1 MKVHLVAICGTGMGA
16 LAGLLKE
23 AGHDVK
29 GSDRAFYSPMAERLQ
44 AWGIPTQQGFD
55 PVHLDP
61 DTDLVIVGNVCRKD
75 NPEAQAALQMSL
87 KVMSFP
93 QALAEFFI
101 GDKTS
106 VVVAGTHGKTT
117 TAALLS
123 YVLVEAGLDP
133 SFLVG
138 GIPQNFGKS
147 FHLGQ
152 GRLFVVEGDEYD
164 TAFFDKRP
172 KFVHYRPK
180 IVVLTAVEFD
190 HADIYH
196 DMEAYRAAFATL
208 LSLLPPDGLLIACAD
223 DPEVTALA
231 RTAPC
236 RVVSYGLG
244 PGAAWGADGIETGE
258 NATRFSLVRN
268 GFRVAVVTLPL
279 AGRHNVANTLGV
291 LAAAEAVGVDVRK
304 AAASLGGFEGIA
316 RRMQV
321 RGVVDGVTVIDDFA
335 HHPTKVRET
344 VRAARARYPG
354 SHLVAVFEPRT
365 ATSRRKVF
373 QEAYPASFA
382 LADEVVLVPPFDA
395 EKIPE
400 AERFDSAAL
409 VAALVRRG
417 QTAVLR
423 GNADAVVAD
432 LSGRLRQG
440 SVVLIMSNGAFDN
453 IHEKLLCALRAR
465 HGSRPSAQESNWRKS
480 R

>member
-23 AGHDVK
+23 AGHEVK
-29 GSDRAFYSPMAERLQ
+29 GSDRAFYPPMAERLQ
-44 AWGIPTQQGFD
+44 AWGIPTLQGFD
-55 PVHLDP
+55 PAHLDA

-75 NPEAQAALQMSL
+75 NPEAQAALERGL

-93 QALAEFFI
+93 QALSEFFI
-101 GDKTS
+101 AGKTA

-152 GRLFVVEGDEYD
+152 GGVFVVEGDEYD
-164 TAFFDKRP
+164 AAFFDKRP

-190 HADIYH
+190 HADIYPNM
-196 DMEAYRAAFATL
+196 DAYRAAFATL
-208 LSLLPPDGLLIACAD
+208 LALLPADGLLVACAD

-231 RTAPC
+231 SGAPC
-236 RVVSYGLG
+236 RVVFYGMD
-244 PGAAWGADGIETGE
+244 PSAKWSAADIQSSAE
-258 NATRFSLVRN
+258 ATCFALMREERH
-268 GFRVAVVTLPL
+268 VASVTLPL

-291 LAAAEAVGVDVRK
+291 LAAADAVGVDVK
-304 AAASLGGFEGIA
+304 EAAACLQGFTGIA

-321 RGVVDGVTVIDDFA
+321 RGVVDGITIIDDFA

-344 VRAARARYPG
+344 VRAARARYPR

-373 QEAYPASFA
+373 QQAYPASFA
-382 LADEVVLVPPFDA
+382 AADEVVLVPPFDA

-400 AERFDSAAL
+400 AERFDSEAL
-409 VAALVRRG
+409 VAAIRERG
-417 QTAVLR
+417 QRAALYR
-423 GNADAVVAD
+423 SADEVVAA
-432 LSGRLRQG
+432 LSAQLRDDT
-440 SVVLIMSNGAFDN
+440 VVLIMSNGAFDN
-453 IHEKLLCALRAR
+453 IHEKLLSALRR
-465 HGSRPSAQESNWRKS
+465 RQG
-480 R
+480 

>member
-44 AWGIPTQQGFD
+44 VWGIPTQQGFD
-55 PVHLDP
+55 PGHLDP

-75 NPEAQAALQMSL
+75 NPEAQAALQMGL

-152 GRLFVVEGDEYD
+152 GRVFVVEGDEYD
-164 TAFFDKRP
+164 AAFFDKRP

-190 HADIYH
+190 HADIYP
-196 DMEAYRAAFATL
+196 DMEAYRAAFKTL
-208 LSLLPPDGLLIACAD
+208 LSLLPADGLLIACAD
-223 DPEVTALA
+223 DPEAAALA

-236 RVVSYGLG
+236 RVVFYGLG
-244 PGAAWGADGIETGE
+244 PGAAWGADGIEAGE
-258 NATRFSLVRN
+258 DATRFSFMRD
-268 GFRVAVVTLPL
+268 GRRVGAVTLPL
-279 AGRHNVANTLGV
+279 AGRHNVANTLAV
-291 LAAAEAVGVDVRK
+291 LAAAEAVGVDARK
-304 AAASLGGFEGIA
+304 AAASLASFTGIA

-321 RGVVDGVTVIDDFA
+321 RGVVGGVTVIDDFA

-344 VRAARARYPG
+344 VRAARARYPR

-373 QEAYPASFA
+373 QEAYSASFA
-382 LADEVVLVPPFDA
+382 AADEVILVPPFDA

-409 VAALVRRG
+409 VAALQRNG
-417 QTAVLR
+417 QKAALR
-423 GNADAVVAD
+423 GNVDEVVAE
-432 LSGRLRQG
+432 LAGRLG
-440 SVVLIMSNGAFDN
+440 KNSVVLIMSNGAFDN
-453 IHEKLLCALRAR
+453 IHEKLLSALR
-465 HGSRPSAQESNWRKS
+465 SRCETRAGGTDAA
-480 R
+480 

>member
-23 AGHDVK
+23 AGHEVQ
-29 GSDRAFYSPMAERLQ
+29 GSDRAFYPPMAERLQ
-44 AWGIPTQQGFD
+44 AWGIPTVQGFD
-55 PVHLDP
+55 AAHLDP
-61 DTDLVIVGNVCRKD
+61 DIDLVIVGNVCRKD
-75 NPEAQAALQMSL
+75 NVEAQAALQQGL

-93 QALAEFFI
+93 QALSEFFI
-101 GDKTS
+101 AGKTS

-152 GRLFVVEGDEYD
+152 GRVFVVEGDEYD

-172 KFVHYRPK
+172 KFIHYRPK
-180 IVVLTAVEFD
+180 VAVLTAVEFD
-190 HADIYH
+190 HADIYR

-208 LSLLPPDGLLIACAD
+208 LSLLPADGLLVACAD
-223 DPEVTALA
+223 DPEVNALA
-231 RTAPC
+231 RLAPC

-244 PGAAWGADGIETGE
+244 PGAAWSAADIQDGE
-258 NATRFSLVRN
+258 DATRFSLIRQ
-268 GFRVAVVTLPL
+268 GSRVGTVTLPL

-291 LAAAEAVGVDVRK
+291 LAAAEAVGVDVNR
-304 AAASLGGFEGIA
+304 AAGCLAGFTGVA

-321 RGVVDGVTVIDDFA
+321 RGVVGGVTVIDDFA

-344 VRAARARYPG
+344 VRAVRARYPR

-365 ATSRRKVF
+365 NTSRRKFF
-373 QEAYPASFA
+373 QEIYPASFA
-382 LADEVVLVPPFDA
+382 VADEVVLVPPYDA

-400 AERFDSAAL
+400 ADRFDSGAL
-409 VAALVRRG
+409 VAALQQKG
-417 QTAVLR
+417 QKAVLHHT
-423 GNADAVVAD
+423 ADEVVAA
-432 LSGRLRQG
+432 LTGRLG
-440 SVVLIMSNGAFDN
+440 EGAVVLIMSNGPFDN
-453 IHEKLLCALRAR
+453 IHEKLLSALRAR
-465 HGSRPSAQESNWRKS
+465 QRVDR
-480 R
+480 

>member
-23 AGHDVK
+23 AGHEVT
-29 GSDRAFYSPMAERLQ
+29 GSDRAFYPPMSERLQ
-44 AWGIPTQQGFD
+44 AWGIPTRQGFD
-55 PVHLDP
+55 PSHIDP
-61 DTDLVIVGNVCRKD
+61 ATDLVIVGNVCRRD
-75 NPEAQAALQMSL
+75 NPEAQAALQMGL

-93 QALAEFFI
+93 QALSEFFI
-101 GDKTS
+101 AGKTS

-152 GRLFVVEGDEYD
+152 GSVFVVEGDEYD
-164 TAFFDKRP
+164 AAFFDKRP

-180 IVVLTAVEFD
+180 IVILTAVEFD
-190 HADIYH
+190 HADIYR
-196 DMEAYRAAFATL
+196 DMDAYRAAFTTL
-208 LSLLPPDGLLIACAD
+208 LSLLPPDGLLVACTD
-223 DPEVTALA
+223 DPEVRALA
-231 RTAPC
+231 GSAPC
-236 RVVSYGLG
+236 RVVSYGLNSG
-244 PGAAWGADGIETGE
+244 ATWSASDIQPGEE
-258 NATRFSLVRN
+258 ATRFSLIRL
-268 GFRVAVVTLPL
+268 GCPVATATLPL
-279 AGRHNVANTLGV
+279 AGCHNVANTLGV
-291 LAAAEAVGVDVRK
+291 LAAAEAVGVDVK
-304 AAASLGGFEGIA
+304 QAAGLLAGFAGVA

-344 VRAARARYPG
+344 VLAVRARYPS

-373 QEAYPASFA
+373 QEAYPASFGA
-382 LADEVVLVPPFDA
+382 ANEVVMVPPFDA
-395 EKIPE
+395 DKIPE

-409 VAALVRRG
+409 VAALRRNG
-417 QTAVLR
+417 QKAVLHA
-423 GNADAVVAD
+423 NADEVVAD
-432 LSGRLRQG
+432 LSSRLG
-440 SVVLIMSNGAFDN
+440 KDTVVLIMSNGAFDN
-453 IHEKLLCALRAR
+453 IHEKLLSALRTRALHR
-465 HGSRPSAQESNWRKS
+465 DPLDTA
-480 R
+480 

>member
-23 AGHDVK
+23 AGHEVQ
-29 GSDRAFYSPMAERLQ
+29 GSDRAFYPPMAERLQ

-55 PVHLDP
+55 PAHLDP
-61 DTDLVIVGNVCRKD
+61 DTDLVIVGNVCRRD
-75 NPEAQAALQMSL
+75 NPEAQAALQRGL
-87 KVMSFP
+87 RVMSFP
-93 QALAEFFI
+93 QALSEFFI
-101 GDKTS
+101 AGKTS

-147 FHLGQ
+147 FHLGR
-152 GRLFVVEGDEYD
+152 GGVFVVEGDEYD

-190 HADIYH
+190 HADIYR
-196 DMEAYRAAFATL
+196 DMEAYRAAFAGL
-208 LSLLPPDGLLIACAD
+208 MSLLPANGLLVACAD
-223 DPEVTALA
+223 DPEVNALA
-231 RTAPC
+231 RSAPC
-236 RVVSYGLG
+236 RVVTYGLG
-244 PGAAWGADGIETGE
+244 PGAIWSAADIEFGE
-258 NATRFSLVRN
+258 DTTCFSLIRHGSHV
-268 GFRVAVVTLPL
+268 GTVTLPL
-279 AGRHNVANTLGV
+279 AGRHNVVNSLGV
-291 LAAAEAVGVDVRK
+291 LAAAEALGVDGKK
-304 AAASLGGFEGIA
+304 AVGCLTGFDGVA

-321 RGVVDGVTVIDDFA
+321 RGVVNGMTVIDDFA

-344 VRAARARYPG
+344 VRAARARYPR

-365 ATSRRKVF
+365 ATSRRKIF

-382 LADEVVLVPPFDA
+382 AADEVLVVPPFDA

-409 VAALVRRG
+409 VAALQRNG
-417 QTAVLR
+417 QKAVLHES
-423 GNADAVVAD
+423 ADEVVAA
-432 LSGRLRQG
+432 LSSRLG
-440 SVVLIMSNGAFDN
+440 KDTVVLIMSNGAFDN
-453 IHEKLLCALRAR
+453 IHEKLLLALRAR
-465 HGSRPSAQESNWRKS
+465 QG
-480 R
+480 

>member
-23 AGHDVK
+23 AGHEVQ
-29 GSDRAFYSPMAERLQ
+29 GSDRAFYPPMAERLQ
-44 AWGIPTQQGFD
+44 TWGIPTLLGFD
-55 PVHLDP
+55 PAHLGP
-61 DTDLVIVGNVCRKD
+61 DIDLVIVGNVCRRD
-75 NPEAQAALQMSL
+75 NPEAQAALQRGL
-87 KVMSFP
+87 PVMSFP
-93 QALAEFFI
+93 QALSEFFI
-101 GDKTS
+101 AGKSS

-152 GRLFVVEGDEYD
+152 GGVFVVEGDEYD

-190 HADIYH
+190 HADIYR
-196 DMEAYRAAFATL
+196 DMEAYRAAFAGL
-208 LSLLPPDGLLIACAD
+208 MLLLPTDGLLVACAD
-223 DPEVTALA
+223 DPEVNAVA
-231 RTAPC
+231 SAAPC
-236 RVVSYGLG
+236 QVVTYGLG
-244 PGAAWGADGIETGE
+244 PGATWSAADIQPGE
-258 NATRFSLVRN
+258 DATRFSLIRQGSHV
-268 GFRVAVVTLPL
+268 GTVTLPL
-279 AGRHNVANTLGV
+279 AGRHNVVNSLGV
-291 LAAAEAVGVDVRK
+291 LAAAEALGVDVKR
-304 AAASLGGFEGIA
+304 AAGYLTGFAGVA

-344 VRAARARYPG
+344 VRAVRARYPR

-382 LADEVVLVPPFDA
+382 AADEVVVVPPFDA

-409 VAALVRRG
+409 VAALQRNG
-417 QTAVLR
+417 QKAVLHE
-423 GNADAVVAD
+423 NADEVVAA
-432 LSGRLRQG
+432 LSSRL
-440 SVVLIMSNGAFDN
+440 SKDAVVLIMSNGAFDN
-453 IHEKLLCALRAR
+453 IHEKLLSALRAR
-465 HGSRPSAQESNWRKS
+465 QG
-480 R
+480 

>member
-23 AGHDVK
+23 AGHDVT
-29 GSDRAFYSPMAERLQ
+29 GSDRAFYPPMSERLQ
-44 AWGIPTQQGFD
+44 AWGIPTRQGFD
-55 PVHLDP
+55 PAHLDP

-75 NPEAQAALQMSL
+75 NPEAQAALQWGM

-93 QALAEFFI
+93 QALSEFFI
-101 GDKTS
+101 AGRTP

-152 GRLFVVEGDEYD
+152 GGVFVVEGDEYD
-164 TAFFDKRP
+164 AAFFDKRP
-172 KFVHYRPK
+172 KFMHYRPK

-190 HADIYH
+190 HADIYR
-196 DMEAYRAAFATL
+196 DMEAYRAAFAAL
-208 LSLLPPDGLLIACAD
+208 LSLLPADGLLVACAD
-223 DPEVTALA
+223 DPEVNALA
-231 RTAPC
+231 SRAPC
-236 RVVSYGLG
+236 RVVSYGLT
-244 PGAAWGADGIETGE
+244 PGTAWSAAEIQPGE
-258 NATRFSLVRN
+258 DATRFSLIRR
-268 GFRVAVVTLPL
+268 GSPVAAVTLPL
-279 AGRHNVANTLGV
+279 FGRHNVANTLGV
-291 LAAAEAVGVDVRK
+291 LATAEAVGLEARR
-304 AAASLGGFEGIA
+304 AATCLSGFAGVA

-321 RGVVDGVTVIDDFA
+321 RGSADGVTVIDDFA

-344 VRAARARYPG
+344 VQAVRARYPR
-354 SHLVAVFEPRT
+354 SDLVAVFEPRT

-373 QEAYPASFA
+373 QEAYAASFA
-382 LADEVVLVPPFDA
+382 GADEVVLVPPFDA

-409 VAALVRRG
+409 VAALQRNG
-417 QTAVLR
+417 QKAVLHKD
-423 GNADAVVAD
+423 ADEVVAA
-432 LSGRLRQG
+432 LSGRLGQG
-440 SVVLIMSNGAFDN
+440 TVVLIMSNGAFDN
-453 IHEKLLCALRAR
+453 IHEKLLSALRAR
-465 HGSRPSAQESNWRKS
+465 QGVER
-480 R
+480 

>member
-1 MKVHLVAICGTGMGA
+1 VAICGTGMGA

-23 AGHDVK
+23 AGHEVQ
-29 GSDRAFYSPMAERLQ
+29 GSDRAFYPPMAERLQ
-44 AWGIPTQQGFD
+44 AWGIPTLRGFD
-55 PVHLDP
+55 PAHLDP

-75 NPEAQAALQMSL
+75 NPEAQAALQRGL
-87 KVMSFP
+87 PVMSFP
-93 QALAEFFI
+93 QALSEFFI
-101 GDKTS
+101 AGKTS

-152 GRLFVVEGDEYD
+152 GGVFVVEGDEYD

-172 KFVHYRPK
+172 KFVHYHPK

-190 HADIYH
+190 HADIYR
-196 DMEAYRAAFATL
+196 DMEAYRAAFTTL
-208 LSLLPPDGLLIACAD
+208 LSLLPPDGLLVACAD
-223 DPEVTALA
+223 DPEVNTLA
-231 RTAPC
+231 RSSPC
-236 RVVSYGLG
+236 RVVTYGLG
-244 PGAAWGADGIETGE
+244 PGATWSAADIQPRED
-258 NATRFSLVRN
+258 ATRFSLIRQGSHV
-268 GFRVAVVTLPL
+268 GTVTLPL
-279 AGRHNVANTLGV
+279 AGRHNVVNSLGV
-291 LAAAEAVGVDVRK
+291 LAAAEALGVEVKK
-304 AAASLGGFEGIA
+304 AAGCLTGFAGIA

-344 VRAARARYPG
+344 VRAARACYPR

-382 LADEVVLVPPFDA
+382 AADEVVVVPPFDA

-409 VAALVRRG
+409 VAALQRNG
-417 QTAVLR
+417 QKAVLHE
-423 GNADAVVAD
+423 NADEVVAA
-432 LSGRLRQG
+432 LSTRLSRDA
-440 SVVLIMSNGAFDN
+440 VVLIMSNGAFDD
-453 IHEKLLCALRAR
+453 IHEKLLSALRTR
-465 HGSRPSAQESNWRKS
+465 RG
-480 R
+480 

>member
-23 AGHDVK
+23 AGHDVN
-29 GSDRAFYSPMAERLQ
+29 GSDRAFYSPMAERLM

-55 PVHLDP
+55 PAHLDP

-75 NPEAQAALQMSL
+75 NPEAQAALQMGL

-106 VVVAGTHGKTT
+106 IVVAGTHGKTT

-147 FHLGQ
+147 FHLGK
-152 GRLFVVEGDEYD
+152 GEVFVVEGDEYD
-164 TAFFDKRP
+164 AAFFDKRP
-172 KFVHYRPK
+172 KFVHYRPR

-190 HADIYH
+190 HADIYR
-196 DMEAYRAAFATL
+196 DMDAYRGAFTDL
-208 LSLLPPDGLLIACAD
+208 LSLLPRDGLLVACTD
-223 DPEVTALA
+223 DPEVTALS

-236 RVVSYGLG
+236 RVVSYGLE
-244 PGAAWGADGIETGE
+244 PGAAWGAEDIETGE
-258 NATRFSLVRN
+258 DTTRFSLMRDGN
-268 GFRVAVVTLPL
+268 RVGVVTLPL

-291 LAAAEAVGVDVRK
+291 LAAAQAVGVDATN
-304 AAASLGGFEGIA
+304 AAASLAGFAGIA

-344 VRAARARYPG
+344 VRAARARYARC
-354 SHLVAVFEPRT
+354 HLVAVFEPRT
-365 ATSRRKVF
+365 ATSRRRVF
-373 QEAYPASFA
+373 QDTYPASFA
-382 LADEVVLVPPFDA
+382 AADEVIVVPPFDA

-400 AERFDSAAL
+400 AERFDSTAL
-409 VAALVRRG
+409 VAAVRQTG
-417 QTAVLR
+417 QKAALR
-423 GNADAVVAD
+423 SNADEVVAD
-432 LSGRLRQG
+432 LGGRLGRD

-453 IHEKLLCALRAR
+453 IHEKLLSALRAR
-465 HGSRPSAQESNWRKS
+465 RGSHPGAQDSS
-480 R
+480 RMKDH

>member
-23 AGHDVK
+23 AGHEVQ
-29 GSDRAFYSPMAERLQ
+29 GSDRAFYPPMAERLQ
-44 AWGIPTQQGFD
+44 AWGIPTKQGFD
-55 PVHLDP
+55 PAHIDP

-75 NPEAQAALQMSL
+75 NPEAQAALERGL

-93 QALAEFFI
+93 QALSEFFI
-101 GDKTS
+101 AGKTS

-138 GIPQNFGKS
+138 GIPLNFGKS
-147 FHLGQ
+147 FHLGE
-152 GRLFVVEGDEYD
+152 GGVFVVEGDEYD
-164 TAFFDKRP
+164 AAFFDKRP
-172 KFVHYRPK
+172 KFIHYRPK

-190 HADIYH
+190 HADIYR
-196 DMEAYRAAFATL
+196 DMEAYRAAFTAL
-208 LSLLPPDGLLIACAD
+208 LALLPADGLLVACAD
-223 DPEVTALA
+223 DPEVNGLA
-231 RTAPC
+231 KTAPC
-236 RVVSYGLG
+236 RIVSYGLG
-244 PGAAWGADGIETGE
+244 AGVDWGAADIHPGGD
-258 NATRFSLVRN
+258 ATRFSLIRQ
-268 GFRVAVVTLPL
+268 GTRVATVTLPL
-279 AGRHNVANTLGV
+279 FGWHNVANTLGV
-291 LAAAEAVGVDVRK
+291 LAAAETVGVDVKK
-304 AAASLGGFEGIA
+304 AAACVTGFAGIA

-321 RGVVDGVTVIDDFA
+321 RGVAGGVTVIDDFA

-354 SHLVAVFEPRT
+354 SHVVAVFEPRT

-382 LADEVVLVPPFDA
+382 GADEVVLVPPFDA

-409 VAALVRRG
+409 VAVLQRNG
-417 QTAVLR
+417 QKAVLR
-423 GNADAVVAD
+423 GDANEVVAD
-432 LSGRLRQG
+432 LAGRLGQG
-440 SVVLIMSNGAFDN
+440 AVVLIMSNGAFDN
-453 IHEKLLCALRAR
+453 IHEKLLSALRGR
-465 HGSRPSAQESNWRKS
+465 QESKAS
-480 R
+480 RGVSHD

>member
-1 MKVHLVAICGTGMGA
+1 MGA

-23 AGHDVK
+23 AGHQVG
-29 GSDRAFYSPMAERLQ
+29 GSDRAFYPPMAERLQ

-55 PVHLDP
+55 PAHVDP
-61 DTDLVIVGNVCRKD
+61 DTDLVIVGNVCRRD
-75 NPEAQAALQMSL
+75 NPEAQAALQMGL

-138 GIPQNFGKS
+138 GIPQNFGKG
-147 FHLGQ
+147 FHLGR
-152 GRLFVVEGDEYD
+152 GGVFVVEGDEYD
-164 TAFFDKRP
+164 AAFFDKRP
-172 KFVHYRPK
+172 KFIHYRPK

-190 HADIYH
+190 HADIYR
-196 DMEAYRAAFATL
+196 DMEAYRSAFTTL
-208 LSLLPPDGLLIACAD
+208 LGLLPADGLLVACAD
-223 DPEVTALA
+223 DPEVNALA
-231 RTAPC
+231 GRAPC
-236 RVVSYGLG
+236 RVVSYGLD
-244 PGAAWGADGIETGE
+244 PGAAWTAADIQSSED
-258 NATRFSLVRN
+258 ATRFSLIRE
-268 GFRVAVVTLPL
+268 GSRVTTVSLPL

-291 LAAAEAVGVDVRK
+291 LAAAEAVGVDAKR
-304 AAASLGGFEGIA
+304 AAGYLPGFAGIA

-321 RGVVDGVTVIDDFA
+321 RGVVDGITVIDDFA

-344 VRAARARYPG
+344 VQAARARYPR
-354 SHLVAVFEPRT
+354 SRLVAVFEPRT

-373 QEAYPASFA
+373 QEAYPSSFA
-382 LADEVVLVPPFDA
+382 AADEVVLVPPFDA

-409 VAALVRRG
+409 VAALQRNG
-417 QTAVLR
+417 QTAVLH
-423 GNADAVVAD
+423 GNADEVVAA
-432 LSGRLRQG
+432 LSGRLG
-440 SVVLIMSNGAFDN
+440 KGAVVLIMSNGAFDN
-453 IHEKLLCALRAR
+453 IHEKLLSALRAR
-465 HGSRPSAQESNWRKS
+465 PGVNR
-480 R
+480 

>member
-55 PVHLDP
+55 PAHLDP

-75 NPEAQAALQMSL
+75 NPEAQAALQMGL

-106 VVVAGTHGKTT
+106 IVVAGTHGKTT

-152 GRLFVVEGDEYD
+152 GDVFVVEGDEYD
-164 TAFFDKRP
+164 AAFFDKRP

-190 HADIYH
+190 HADIYR
-196 DMEAYRAAFATL
+196 DMDAYRAAFVTL

-231 RTAPC
+231 HTAPC

-244 PGAAWGADGIETGE
+244 PGAAWSADGIQAGDD
-258 NATRFSLVRN
+258 ATRFSLLRDRRR
-268 GFRVAVVTLPL
+268 GAAVTLPL
-279 AGRHNVANTLGV
+279 AGRHNVANALGV
-291 LAAAEAVGVDVRK
+291 LAAAEAVGVDVQK
-304 AAASLGGFEGIA
+304 AVASLAGFAGIA

-344 VRAARARYPG
+344 VRAARARYAQ

-382 LADEVVLVPPFDA
+382 GADEVVVVPPFDA

-400 AERFDSAAL
+400 ADRFDSAAL
-409 VAALVRRG
+409 VAALQQIG
-417 QTAVLR
+417 GKAVLR
-423 GNADAVVAD
+423 SNADEVVTD
-432 LSGRLRQG
+432 LSGRLG
-440 SVVLIMSNGAFDN
+440 KDSVVLIMSNGAFDN
-453 IHEKLLCALRAR
+453 IHEKLLSALR
-465 HGSRPSAQESNWRKS
+465 SRQR
-480 R
+480 

>member
-23 AGHDVK
+23 AGHEVQ
-29 GSDRAFYSPMAERLQ
+29 GSDRAFYPPMAERLQ
-44 AWGIPTQQGFD
+44 AWGIPTRQGFD
-55 PVHLDP
+55 PAHLDP

-75 NPEAQAALQMSL
+75 NPEAQAALQRGLS
-87 KVMSFP
+87 VMSFP
-93 QALAEFFI
+93 QALSEFFI
-101 GDKTS
+101 AGKTS

-152 GRLFVVEGDEYD
+152 GEVFVVEGDEYD

-190 HADIYH
+190 HADIYR
-196 DMEAYRAAFATL
+196 DMEAYRAAFAGL
-208 LSLLPPDGLLIACAD
+208 MSLLPADGLLVACAD
-223 DPEVTALA
+223 DPEVNAVA
-231 RTAPC
+231 SAAPC
-236 RVVSYGLG
+236 RVVTYGLG
-244 PGAAWGADGIETGE
+244 PGAIWSAADIQPGE
-258 NATRFSLVRN
+258 DATRFSLIRQGSHV
-268 GFRVAVVTLPL
+268 GTVTLPL
-279 AGRHNVANTLGV
+279 AGRHNVVNTLGV
-291 LAAAEAVGVDVRK
+291 LAAAEALGVGVER
-304 AAASLGGFEGIA
+304 AADHLTGFAGVA

-344 VRAARARYPG
+344 VRAARARYPR

-382 LADEVVLVPPFDA
+382 AADEVVVVPPFDA

-409 VAALVRRG
+409 VAALQRNG
-417 QTAVLR
+417 QKAVLHE
-423 GNADAVVAD
+423 NADEVVVA
-432 LSGRLRQG
+432 LSSRLRQDT
-440 SVVLIMSNGAFDN
+440 VVLIMSNGAFDN
-453 IHEKLLCALRAR
+453 IHEKLLSALRAR
-465 HGSRPSAQESNWRKS
+465 QG
-480 R
+480 

>member
-23 AGHDVK
+23 AGHEVQ
-29 GSDRAFYSPMAERLQ
+29 GSDRAFYPPMAERLQ
-44 AWGIPTQQGFD
+44 AWGIPTLQGFD
-55 PVHLDP
+55 PAHLDP
-61 DTDLVIVGNVCRKD
+61 GIDLVIVGNVCRRD
-75 NPEAQAALQMSL
+75 NPEAQAALQQGL

-93 QALAEFFI
+93 QALSEFFI
-101 GDKTS
+101 AGKTS

-147 FHLGQ
+147 FHLGR
-152 GRLFVVEGDEYD
+152 GAVFVVEGDEYD

-172 KFVHYRPK
+172 KFIHYRPR

-190 HADIYH
+190 HADIYR
-196 DMEAYRAAFATL
+196 DMDAYRAAFTTL
-208 LSLLPPDGLLIACAD
+208 LSLLPADGLLVACAD

-231 RTAPC
+231 RAAAC

-244 PGAAWGADGIETGE
+244 SGADWSAADLQPAED
-258 NATRFSLVRN
+258 ATRFTLVRR
-268 GFRVAVVTLPL
+268 GSRVGTVTLPL

-291 LAAAEAVGVDVRK
+291 LAAAEAVGVGVEQATRR
-304 AAASLGGFEGIA
+304 LVGFAGVA

-344 VRAARARYPG
+344 VRAVRARYPR

-365 ATSRRKVF
+365 NTSRRKFF
-373 QEAYPASFA
+373 QTTYPASFA
-382 LADEVVLVPPFDA
+382 GADEVVLVPPYDV

-400 AERFDSAAL
+400 TDRFDSGAL
-409 VAALVRRG
+409 VAALRQLG
-417 QTAVLR
+417 QRAVLYR
-423 GNADAVVAD
+423 SADEVVAS
-432 LSGRLRQG
+432 LAERLEAG
-440 SVVLIMSNGAFDN
+440 TVVLIMSNGPFDG
-453 IHEKLLCALRAR
+453 IHEKLLSALR
-465 HGSRPSAQESNWRKS
+465 SRREGKF
-480 R
+480 